1 MAINLLK
8 ETSAASVLPACKHTL
23 AQGLVPLR
31 EDLSESGHRRKYAS
45 YSKLLISF
53 SFSSNTSTRN
63 GHGRGI

>member
-31 EDLSESGHRRKYAS
+31 EDLVKTVSGRIFIAMYIK
-45 YSKLLISF
+45 
-53 SFSSNTSTRN
+53 T
-63 GHGRGI
+63 